1 MDPEVLMAGSRLTN
15 YTAANMSFF
24 SWKRTDNSESRI
36 KSPRGKVKSHGESFP
51 GRSRIEP

>member
-1 MDPEVLMAGSRLTN
+1 MIRFLTADPEVLTTGSRLTN

-24 SWKRTDNSESRI
+24 SKRKGNSESRI

-51 GRSRIEP
+51 G